1 MNAAPRETTPR
12 AQSSTASSAER
23 LLDLQLSFNLYPSQY
38 AHASW
43 LERLGV
49 SRADHGLHD
58 SPLWTRSVSSALL
71 RAANLDKHFDSD
83 FFDPAKRLALLDATT
98 LTRIAGLVGAALLR
112 ERIKR
117 AVRQE
122 EVRALR
128 ATVGAEAH
136 AFAVRFG
143 GLLPMVT
150 PPFENGPWP
159 APDEWQKGTVLQMF
173 AALPAHAIGV
183 TGRMRM
189 RFPSDW
195 SPTRQRLNEPQ
206 RVSLT
211 RLIVAVIVQ
220 SAPEWRW
227 LFEAATSGE
236 A

>member
-1 MNAAPRETTPR
+1 MNAAPREPLPG
-12 AQSSTASSAER
+12 APSSIASSADR
-23 LLDLQLSFNLYPSQY
+23 LLDLQLSFNLYPSRY

-49 SRADHGLHD
+49 TRADYELQD

-71 RAANLDKHFDSD
+71 RGANLDKHFDSD
-83 FFDPAKRLALLDATT
+83 FFDPAKRLALLDTTT
-98 LTRIAGLVGAALLR
+98 LTRVAGLVGATLHR

-122 EVRALR
+122 DVRALR
-128 ATVGAEAH
+128 ATIGAEAH

-150 PPFENGPWP
+150 PPFENEPWP
-159 APDEWQKGTVLQMF
+159 VAEEWRKATVLQMF

-183 TGRMRM
+183 MGRMRM
-189 RFPSDW
+189 RLPSDW
-195 SPTRQRLNEPQ
+195 ALPRHRLNEPQ
-206 RVSLT
+206 RVGLT
-211 RLIVAVIVQ
+211 RLIVTVILQ
-220 SAPEWRW
+220 STPEWRW
-227 LFEAATSGE
+227 LFETATCGE

>member
-1 MNAAPRETTPR
+1 MNAASRET
-12 AQSSTASSAER
+12 SSSSPSNADR

-43 LERLGV
+43 LEHLGV
-49 SRADHGLHD
+49 SEADKELRA

-71 RAANLDKHFDSD
+71 RGANLDKHFDND

-98 LTRIAGLVGAALLR
+98 VTRVAGLVCATLLR
-112 ERIKR
+112 DRIKR

-128 ATVGAEAH
+128 ATIGPEAH

-150 PPFENGPWP
+150 PPFANDPWP
-159 APDEWQKGTVLQMF
+159 APAEWQKAAVLLMF
-173 AALPAHAIGV
+173 SAFPAHAIGV
-183 TGRMRM
+183 VGRMRM

-195 SPTRQRLNEPQ
+195 GLPRSRLNEPQ
-206 RVSLT
+206 RIGLT
-211 RLIVAVIVQ
+211 KLIVAVLLQ
-220 SAPEWRW
+220 STPDCRW
-227 LFEAATSGE
+227 LFEPATSGE

>member
-1 MNAAPRETTPR
+1 MNAAPRDTT
-12 AQSSTASSAER
+12 SER

-49 SRADHGLHD
+49 SDADNELRT

-71 RAANLDKHFDSD
+71 RGANLDKHFDND
-83 FFDPAKRLALLDATT
+83 FFDPAKRLALIDAPTI
-98 LTRIAGLVGAALLR
+98 TRVAGLVCATLLR

-117 AVRQE
+117 AVRQD

-128 ATVGAEAH
+128 ASIGAEAH

-143 GLLPMVT
+143 GLLPMVA
-150 PPFENGPWP
+150 PPFANDPWP
-159 APDEWQKGTVLQMF
+159 APAEWQKAAVLQMF

-183 TGRMRM
+183 MGRMRM
-189 RFPSDW
+189 RFSSDW
-195 SPTRQRLNEPQ
+195 TPPRQRLNEPQ
-206 RVSLT
+206 RVGLT
-211 RLIVAVIVQ
+211 KLIVAVIML
-220 SAPEWRW
+220 STPDWRW

>member
-1 MNAAPRETTPR
+1 MNAAQRDTT
-12 AQSSTASSAER
+12 SER
-23 LLDLQLSFNLYPSQY
+23 LLDLQLAFNLFPSQY

-49 SRADHGLHD
+49 SAADNDLRQ

-71 RAANLDKHFDSD
+71 RAASLDKHFDND

-98 LTRIAGLVGAALLR
+98 LTRIAGLVCATLLR

-128 ATVGAEAH
+128 ASIGAEAH

-143 GLLPMVT
+143 ELLPMVT
-150 PPFENGPWP
+150 PPFSNDPWP
-159 APDEWQKGTVLQMF
+159 EPAEWQKAAVLQVF
-173 AALPAHAIGV
+173 GALPAHAIGV

-189 RFPSDW
+189 RFASDW
-195 SPTRQRLNEPQ
+195 TLPRQRLNEPQ
-206 RVSLT
+206 RVGLT
-211 RLIVAVIVQ
+211 RLIVAVIMM
-220 SAPEWRW
+220 STPEWRW
-227 LFEAATSGE
+227 LFETTPAGE

>member
-1 MNAAPRETTPR
+1 MNAAPRETTSHV
-12 AQSSTASSAER
+12 SSSRPSNAEH
-23 LLDLQLSFNLYPSQY
+23 LLDLQLSFNLYPAQY

-49 SRADHGLHD
+49 SEADNELRA

-71 RAANLDKHFDSD
+71 RAANLDKHFDND
-83 FFDPAKRLALLDATT
+83 FFDPAKRLALIDAST
-98 LTRIAGLVGAALLR
+98 LTRVAGLVSATLLR

-128 ATVGAEAH
+128 ASIGAEAH

-143 GLLPMVT
+143 ELLPMVT
-150 PPFENGPWP
+150 PPFANDPWP
-159 APDEWQKGTVLQMF
+159 EPAQWRKAAVLLLF
-173 AALPAHAIGV
+173 GALPAHAIGV

-189 RFPSDW
+189 RFSSDW
-195 SPTRQRLNEPQ
+195 TLPRHRLNEPQ
-206 RVSLT
+206 RVGLT
-211 RLIVAVIVQ
+211 RLIVAVLMQ
-220 SAPEWRW
+220 STPDWRW
-227 LFEAATSGE
+227 LFEATTGE